1 MAPITLRGAVFAV
14 AGGQD
19 GGAAGGLPGSN
30 LIAEPAVACWA
41 ARVPVRGRPHAL
53 AGPGGHCPGPPGGF
67 LPVCDPA
74 AGRLLAVLAALP
86 AGARVLELGTGTGVG
101 TAWIASALLPRT
113 DVTVI
118 TVEKDPGTAAL
129 AAHGDWPGFVE
140 LRCADA
146 LDVLGE
152 AGRFN
157 LIFADAQGGKWE
169 GLDRTI
175 AALAPHGMLIVDDM
189 TATAQWDTE
198 QHARQQQVRQVL
210 LTSPLLTSV
219 ELRHGSGVILSTRHA

>member
-1 MAPITLRGAVFAV
+1 VDTPVPLLVQEATARARR
-14 AGGQD
+14 AGFSLSCD
-19 GGAAGGLPGSN
+19 
-30 LIAEPAVACWA
+30 PAVA
-41 ARVPVRGRPHAL
+41 
-53 AGPGGHCPGPPGGF
+53 
-67 LPVCDPA
+67 
-74 AGRLLAVLAALP
+74 RLLAVLAAHLP
-86 AGARVLELGTGTGVG
+86 AGARVLELGTGTGAG

-113 DVTVI
+113 DITVI

-129 AAHGDWPGFVE
+129 TAQGDWPGFVD

-146 LDVLGE
+146 LAVLAE
-152 AGRFN
+152 AGTFD

-175 AALAPHGMLIVDDM
+175 AALAPRGMLIVDDM
-189 TATAQWDTE
+189 TATPQWDTQ
-198 QHARQQQVRQVL
+198 QHASQQHVREVL

>member
-1 MAPITLRGAVFAV
+1 MHIGLTDDGCI
-14 AGGQD
+14 
-19 GGAAGGLPGSN
+19 GGASPSHASCVPRGGLSDSGDRLAASGCRHSGDVDDILDRDARP
-30 LIAEPAVACWA
+30 A
-41 ARVPVRGRPHAL
+41 ARLIEPGDIGRH
-53 AGPGGHCPGPPGGF
+53 
-67 LPVCDPA
+67 
-74 AGRLLAVLAALP
+74 RLIMLAVLAAHLP

-101 TAWIASALLPRT
+101 TAWIAAALLPRT
-113 DVTVI
+113 DVTVL

-129 AAHGDWPGFVE
+129 AAEGDWPGFVE

-189 TATAQWDTE
+189 TATPQWDTG
-198 QHARQQQVRQVL
+198 QQASQQRVRQVL